1 MVEVSLV
8 VTMGCSVEKVCP
20 KPMLAQMQ
28 KKLVDWNLNDPRG
41 RPVQEARRIRDEIE
55 RRVIE
60 IANIERGLLKDR

>member
-28 KKLVDWNLNDPRG
+28 KKLVDWNVNDPKG
-41 RPVQEARRIRDEIE
+41 RPVQEVRKIRDEIE
-55 RRVIE
+55 RGVIE
-60 IANIERGLLKDR
+60 IANIERGLLKDP

>member
-28 KKLVDWNLNDPRG
+28 KKLVDWNVNDPKG
-41 RPVQEARRIRDEIE
+41 RPVQEVRKIRDEIE

-60 IANIERGLLKDR
+60 IANIERGLLKDP